1 MNILTKICVVFL
13 VVTSIVAAVVF
24 INLATVSPNW
34 RDYYTR
40 EKDAYNILAA
50 NNRSHQTVNARLE
63 KAREDLR
70 EALADQKIR
79 AQSDIAALRDEKD
92 QFSITIADLKRQ
104 LAMKANITPE
114 SGETMREYLYKQQ
127 QALKDAWGQES
138 KAMLK
143 LVAVESQFLA
153 EQAKNKRLEN
163 SLRVIKE
170 QAQSQTTMIIKLNNR
185 ISQLEMLEDKK
196 PDRRVSVP
204 VPTTIITGTV
214 TEVNSNL
221 VGINVGTAQG
231 LKVGMQLIV
240 SRGDQFVGHL
250 KIEEIRVNE
259 AAGIIVNRRLAPLQG
274 DKVASKLSD

>member
-1 MNILTKICVVFL
+1 VVFL

-34 RDYYTR
+34 RDYYNR
-40 EKDAYNILAA
+40 EKDAYNVLATY
-50 NNRSHQTVNARLE
+50 NLSHQTVNARLE
-63 KAREDLR
+63 KDREDLR
-70 EALADQKIR
+70 EALVDQKTK
-79 AQSDIAALRDEKD
+79 AQSDIAALRDEKE
-92 QFSITIADLKRQ
+92 QFNIAIADLKRQ

-114 SGETMREYLYKQQ
+114 SGKTMKEFLDKQL
-127 QALKDAWGQES
+127 QALKEAWEQES
-138 KAMLK
+138 KAKLK
-143 LVAVESQFLA
+143 LVAVESQFLT

-170 QAQSQTTMIIKLNNR
+170 QAQDKATMIIKLNNR

-196 PDRRVSVP
+196 PDRRVIVP

-221 VGINVGTAQG
+221 VSINVGTAQG

-240 SRGDQFVGHL
+240 SRGDKFVGYL

-259 AAGIIVNRRLAPLQG
+259 AAGIIVNRVLAPLQG
-274 DKVASKLSD
+274 DKVASRLSD